1 MKRSSASNIIFLL
14 IAAFIWGTAFVAQS
28 VGMDHLGP
36 FAFGCIRFVIGGL
49 VLLPF
54 VLIGKRKK
62 GTAGRKPDFKVL
74 IPAAVI
80 CGLCLFGGSAFQ
92 QVALQYTSVGKAGFI
107 TTLYIVLVP
116 VVGIFLKKKNPPLL
130 WVAVAIAVAG
140 LYLLSVKDGFQMETG
155 DILLLACALCFTFH
169 ILAVDRFVNAVGAV
183 TLSCLQFFM
192 AALLFMVTMLL
203 FEPLPAPGA
212 VLAAWFPLI
221 YTGVFSCGI
230 AFTFQI
236 LGQRD
241 FNPTAASLLMSFES
255 VFSVLAG
262 MVILGE
268 RLSARETAGCVL
280 MFTAVIL
287 SQLPGKKS

>member
-1 MKRSSASNIIFLL
+1 MKNVIFLL

-28 VGMDHLGP
+28 VGMDFLGP
-36 FAFGCIRFVIGGL
+36 FSFGFFRFVIGGL

-54 VLIGKRKK
+54 ILVGRKK
-62 GTAGRKPDFKVL
+62 RHAKITAGRLKLV
-74 IPAAVI
+74 IPAALI

-92 QVALQYTSVGKAGFI
+92 QVALQYTTVGKAGFI

-116 VVGIFLKKKNPPLL
+116 IFGIFLKKKTSPLL
-130 WVAVAIAVAG
+130 WIAVALAVAG
-140 LYLLSVKDGFQMETG
+140 LYLLSIKNDFHIEPG
-155 DILLLACALCFTFH
+155 DILLLLCALCFAFH
-169 ILAVDRFVNAVGAV
+169 ILAVDYFVNRIGAV
-183 TLSCLQFFM
+183 ALSCLQFFT
-192 AALLFMVTMLL
+192 AAVFFMIAM
-203 FEPLPAPGA
+203 FISEPLPALSSIAG
-212 VLAAWFPLI
+212 AWFPLI

-236 LGQRD
+236 LGQKG

-268 RLSARETAGCVL
+268 TLSSRETVGCVL
-280 MFTAVIL
+280 MFAAVIL
-287 SQLPGKKS
+287 AQIPAGRSKQDL